1 MARKIHR
8 LTALAVN
15 RTAQAGLYGDG
26 GGLYLQITPTGV
38 KSWLFR
44 YMRQGKARGMGLG
57 PLHTINLAEAR
68 SKALA
73 CRKLLLDGADPL
85 EAKRQHRISLALS
98 NAKSMTF
105 EQCAAAYI
113 AAHKAGWKSEKHVAQ
128 WTNTLETYAAPIFG
142 KLPVASI
149 DTAQVMKVIEPIWT
163 TKTETATRVRGRI
176 ESVLEWA
183 TVRGYREGE
192 NPARWKGHLDHLL
205 PKRSKVATVHHHPAL
220 AYSDAPAFMADLRR
234 EEGIAAQALEFLILT
249 ACRTNEV
256 IGACWNEFDLAEKI
270 WTVPA
275 VRMKAG
281 KEHRVPL
288 SPHALTTL
296 KGLHKQAQ
304 GEFVFPGQQPG
315 KPLSN
320 MAMLEL
326 LKRMK
331 RDALTVHGFR
341 STFRDWVGET
351 TNYPR
356 EVAEA
361 ALAHT
366 IKDKA
371 EAAYARGDL
380 FVKRRQMFENWAR
393 YLGSRSNKQR
403 IAAN

>member
-8 LTALAVN
+8 LSALAAAKAT
-15 RTAQAGLYGDG
+15 RPGLYGDG
-26 GGLYLQITPTGV
+26 GGLYLQITPAGV
-38 KSWLFR
+38 KSWLYR
-44 YMRQGKARGMGLG
+44 YMRQGKAHGMGLG

-68 SKALA
+68 VKALA
-73 CRKLLLDGADPL
+73 CRKLLLEGNDPL
-85 EAKRQHRISLALS
+85 EAKRHHHAALSLAS
-98 NAKSMTF
+98 AKSLTF
-105 EQCAAAYI
+105 EQCASSYI
-113 AAHKAGWKSEKHVAQ
+113 ASHKAGWKNAKHAAQ
-128 WTNTLETYAAPIFG
+128 WTSTLETYAYPVFG
-142 KLPVASI
+142 KLPVAVI
-149 DTAQVMKVIEPIWT
+149 DTALVMKALEPIWT
-163 TKTETATRVRGRI
+163 TKTETATRVRGRV
-176 ESVLEWA
+176 ESVLDWA

-205 PKRSKVATVHHHPAL
+205 PKRSKVTKVQHHPAL
-220 AYSDAPAFMADLRR
+220 AYAEASTFFDELRMQ
-234 EEGIAAQALEFLILT
+234 EGIAARALEFLILT

-256 IGACWNEFDLAEKI
+256 IGARWSEFDFAEKT

-275 VRMKAG
+275 SRMKTS

-288 SPHALTTL
+288 SPHALSIVKAL
-296 KGLHKQAQ
+296 RKQVQ
-304 GEFVFPGQQPG
+304 SDFVFPGLHAG

-331 RDALTVHGFR
+331 REALTVHGFR

-380 FVKRRQMFENWAR
+380 FAKRRHLFEDWAK
-393 YLGSRSNKQR
+393 YLIAPASQR
-403 IAAN
+403 RKR

>member
-8 LTALAVN
+8 LTALAIG
-15 RTAQAGLYGDG
+15 RATQTGLYGDG
-26 GGLYLQITPTGV
+26 GGLYLQITPAGV

-57 PLHTINLAEAR
+57 PLHTINLADAR

-73 CRKLLLDGADPL
+73 CRKLLLDGTDPL
-85 EAKRQHRISLALS
+85 EAKRQHRASLALS
-98 NAKSMTF
+98 LAKSMTF

-113 AAHKAGWKSEKHVAQ
+113 AAHKAGWKSEKHAAQ
-128 WTNTLETYAAPIFG
+128 WTNTLETYAYPIFG

-149 DTAQVMKVIEPIWT
+149 DTALVMKVLEPIWT
-163 TKTETATRVRGRI
+163 SKTETATRVRGRM
-176 ESVLEWA
+176 ESVLDWA

-205 PKRSKVATVHHHPAL
+205 PKRSKVAKVHHHPAL
-220 AYSDAPAFMADLRR
+220 AYTDAPDFMAGLRQQ
-234 EEGIAAQALEFLILT
+234 EGIAARALEFLILT

-256 IGACWNEFDLAEKI
+256 IGAHWNEFDLAEKT
-270 WTVPA
+270 WMVPA
-275 VRMKAG
+275 ARMKAG

-288 SPHALTTL
+288 SPRTLTIL
-296 KGLHKQAQ
+296 KSLRKMAQ
-304 GEFVFPGQQPG
+304 GEFVFPGLQPN

-331 RDALTVHGFR
+331 RDGLTVHGFR

-380 FVKRRQMFENWAR
+380 FSKRRRMFEDWAR
-393 YLGSRSNKQR
+393 YVIGT
-403 IAAN
+403 

>member
-8 LTALAVN
+8 LSALAATKAT
-15 RTAQAGLYGDG
+15 RAGLYGDG

-68 SKALA
+68 GKALA
-73 CRKLLLDGADPL
+73 CRKLLLDGTDPL
-85 EAKRQHRISLALS
+85 EAKRHHRASLALS
-98 NAKSMTF
+98 DAKRMTF
-105 EQCAAAYI
+105 EQCATAYI
-113 AAHKAGWKSEKHVAQ
+113 AAHKAGWKSEKHAAQ
-128 WTNTLETYAAPIFG
+128 WCSTLETYANPVFG
-142 KLPVASI
+142 KLPVSAI
-149 DTAQVMKVIEPIWT
+149 DTALVMKVLEPIWT
-163 TKTETATRVRGRI
+163 TKTETATRIRGRM
-176 ESVLEWA
+176 ESVLDWA
-183 TVRGYREGE
+183 AVRGYREGE

-205 PKRSKVATVHHHPAL
+205 PKRSKVAKVNHHPAL
-220 AYSDAPAFMADLRR
+220 AYADAPDFMAGLRKQ
-234 EEGIAAQALEFLILT
+234 EGLAARALEFLILT

-256 IGACWNEFDLAEKI
+256 IGAHWNEFDLTEKT
-270 WTVPA
+270 WTIPA
-275 VRMKAG
+275 KRMKAG

-288 SPHALTTL
+288 SPRALAIVKNL
-296 KGLHKQAQ
+296 RKQAQ
-304 GEFVFPGQQPG
+304 GEFVFPGQQAE

-331 RDALTVHGFR
+331 HDQLTVHGFR

-380 FVKRRQMFENWAR
+380 FAKRRKMFEEWAR
-393 YLGSRSNKQR
+393 YLSGGRSTL
-403 IAAN
+403 AG